1 MAKQFTINGFQVEF
15 REQDNA
21 DRVELGETWE
31 RITFIPKKANGSFKN
46 LVSAQFPNWQVRASA
61 LNAGIQA
68 IFDLPKNPKLHV
80 YDPMNP
86 NRKAGF
92 EGWIHADLLGNEA
105 IVHVNGMMIANTF
118 TRIPDPADPK
128 KTVRSY
134 GSTWEW
140 TRLFQVSNNLF
151 EARQDTSFGK
161 MANGELTQFPWGTLK
176 HIHLADLTS
185 GTTLI
190 VYPLVRRVTQA
201 ANPWL
206 DTSAQDKAKWLY
218 ATLASLEDGSLSF
231 EDAKRQYFQNQLFF
245 RITQQSYAA
254 MEASG
259 KLTPEVQA
267 SVQADAVTFVTGGT
281 VVPST
286 VMVNVDGQQVPVNMV
301 PSGNY
306 IATFRTGTKGISTR
320 TLQGRKVLAE
330 WAQTH
335 NGNMKLETFSR

>member
-1 MAKQFTINGFQVEF
+1 MAKTFTVGGFQIEF

-31 RITFIPKKANGSFKN
+31 RITFTPKKANGTFKN

-61 LNAGIQA
+61 LNAGIQGV
-68 IFDLPKNPKLHV
+68 FDLPKNPKLHV

-92 EGWIHADLLGNEA
+92 EGWIHADLLGDEP
-105 IVHVNGMMIANTF
+105 IVHVQGMTIANTF
-118 TRIPDPADPK
+118 
-128 KTVRSY
+128 VRNPETKLRVY
-134 GSTWEW
+134 GATWEW
-140 TRLFQVSNNLF
+140 NRLFQVSNSLF

-176 HIHLADLTS
+176 HIHLADLAS

-190 VYPLVRRVTQA
+190 VYPLVRRVTQTEK
-201 ANPWL
+201 PWL

-218 ATLASLEDGSLSF
+218 ATLASIEDKSVSLD
-231 EDAKRQYFQNQLFF
+231 DAKRQYFQNQLFF
-245 RITQQSYAA
+245 RISNQEYTR
-254 MEASG
+254 MEATG

-286 VMVNVDGQQVPVNMV
+286 VMVNVDGQQIPLNMV
-301 PSGNY
+301 PAGNF
-306 IATFRTGTKGISTR
+306 IATFRNGTKGISTQ
-320 TLQGRKVLAE
+320 TLQGRRVLAE

-335 NGNMKLETFSR
+335 NGNMKLETYQR